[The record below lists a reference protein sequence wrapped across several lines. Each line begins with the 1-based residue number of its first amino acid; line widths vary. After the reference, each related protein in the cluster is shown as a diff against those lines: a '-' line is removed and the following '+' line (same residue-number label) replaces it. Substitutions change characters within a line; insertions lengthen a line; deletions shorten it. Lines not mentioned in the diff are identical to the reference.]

1 MPKLRATP
9 EERAIRRFNGFV
21 QDGMTRHG
29 ITQSQLGNEIGLDQT
44 GISKRLKGKSRWT
57 LQEMFRIC
65 ELFEEDYGILEGGK

>member
-1 MPKLRATP
+1 
-9 EERAIRRFNGFV
+9 
-21 QDGMTRHG
+21 MTRHG